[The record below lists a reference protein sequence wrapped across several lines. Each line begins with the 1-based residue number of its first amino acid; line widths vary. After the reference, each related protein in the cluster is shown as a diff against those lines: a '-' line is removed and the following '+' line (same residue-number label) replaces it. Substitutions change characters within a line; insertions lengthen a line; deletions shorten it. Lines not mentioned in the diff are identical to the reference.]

1 MLGLFDS
8 GEGGLNTVKY
18 LHKHGINDGLV
29 YLIDRANAPYGIKT
43 EKELVLTV
51 NKNIRHLKS
60 LGATRILIACVT
72 ASTVYDL
79 LKEDCKRLAIP
90 IIKPVADAA
99 GKASE
104 NKKISVIATN
114 RTVNTHAFKK
124 AITVAEV
131 FELATQELV
140 TMIDSGICDNNADDN
155 VRRKIKH
162 LVSPLFEAEAD
173 TLILGCTHF
182 PALKGVIGEIF
193 APYGVKNIIDTAEI
207 GAKTLI
213 NHHG

>member
-8 GEGGLNTVKY
+8 GEGGLNTVKCLY
-18 LHKHGINDGLV
+18 EYGINDGLV
-29 YLIDRANAPYGIKT
+29 YLIDRANAPYGIKS

-51 NKNIRHLKS
+51 NENIRHLKS

-79 LKEDCKRLAIP
+79 LDEDCRRLAIP
-90 IIKPVADAA
+90 IIKPIADAA
-99 GKASE
+99 EKASE
-104 NKKISVIATN
+104 NKRISVIATN

-140 TMIDSGICDNNADDN
+140 KMIDSGICDNNADDN
-155 VRRKIKH
+155 VIRKIKH

-193 APYGVKNIIDTAEI
+193 APYGVKNIINTAKI
-207 GAKTLI
+207 GANTLI